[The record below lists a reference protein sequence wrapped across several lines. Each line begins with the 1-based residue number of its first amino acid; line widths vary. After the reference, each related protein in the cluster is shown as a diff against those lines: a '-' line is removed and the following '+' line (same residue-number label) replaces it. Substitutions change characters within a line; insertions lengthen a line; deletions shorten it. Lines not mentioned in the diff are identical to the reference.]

1 MTPGHGLHLT
11 LPQEPVVDEDADQP
25 VADGAV
31 YQGGGHRRVDAAAQA
46 AQHPGVAHLPANLLH
61 RGGGEMFH
69 VPIGGAPADAEQE
82 ILQHGPAVL
91 GVDHLGMKLEAV
103 EAPSAVGKGGDGGVA
118 GMRDHRP
125 VLGQRRHPVAVAHPH
140 ALAGARV
147 EAGEEIRGV
156 VDGEVGETVLA
167 LRGFGHA
174 APHGLVDDAHAVADA
189 QKGHG
194 QPEQLRSH
202 RGCAAAIDAGGSA
215 GQDDAGGL
223 EPRQP
228 FHGGIEGV
236 YLAVDARFAYT
247 ARDELG
253 VLRSEVKNDDHSLR

>member
-1 MTPGHGLHLT
+1 MRLRFSSGSSTPFQDVEEPLGRVHAAKAGAESLRHDLGYGLHLT
-11 LPQEPVVDEDADQP
+11 LPQESVVDEDADQP

-31 YQGGGHRRVDAAAQA
+31 YEGGGHRRVHAAAQA

-61 RGGGEMFH
+61 RGGGEMLH

-103 EAPSAVGKGGDGGVA
+103 ETPSAVGKGGDGGVA

-194 QPEQLRSH
+194 
-202 RGCAAAIDAGGSA
+202 
-215 GQDDAGGL
+215 
-223 EPRQP
+223 
-228 FHGGIEGV
+228 
-236 YLAVDARFAYT
+236 
-247 ARDELG
+247 
-253 VLRSEVKNDDHSLR
+253 